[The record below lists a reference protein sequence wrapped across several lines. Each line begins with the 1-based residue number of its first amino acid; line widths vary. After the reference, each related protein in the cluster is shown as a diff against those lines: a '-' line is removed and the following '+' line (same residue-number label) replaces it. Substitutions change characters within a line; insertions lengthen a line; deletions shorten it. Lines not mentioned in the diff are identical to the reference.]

1 MLQRFFRPRRNVL
14 SEMKAVSQILQ
25 DELVHEDDY
34 EWALCELCG
43 GALLCLDDSAD
54 PARGVWAT
62 RLPCACRPPPRP
74 APPAQRGGGGSGLR
88 RGCPATCRGPA
99 NIAHDASRVL
109 QEMCFAG
116 ALAASEGGAGRRF
129 GGRPAAAE
137 RARPGAWAELRG
149 RARGQ
154 DELELAR
161 RPEQDELLVELFDWN
176 QLINHELLGSAV
188 CSRGRSGAARP
199 DLSPPPRD
207 VARHTSLSRRTLT
220 LPGVAVAVAATLS
233 AATEADTDG
242 AADAARQTL
251 TLSDL
256 LAPTEADTVGV
267 RAVADAATLP
277 APTG

>member
-34 EWALCELCG
+34 EWAVCELCG

-129 GGRPAAAE
+129 HRECIRDYVLEASGMCDDDCAAAE
-137 RARPGAWAELRG
+137 PVGCPACYAPLDWAEPG
-149 RARGQ
+149 YDWQAGGGGGGE
-154 DELELAR
+154 DEDGGVCGATLGFICENQVRLR
-161 RPEQDELLVELFDWN
+161 RP
-176 QLINHELLGSAV
+176 
-188 CSRGRSGAARP
+188 P
-199 DLSPPPRD
+199 
-207 VARHTSLSRRTLT
+207 
-220 LPGVAVAVAATLS
+220 
-233 AATEADTDG
+233 
-242 AADAARQTL
+242 
-251 TLSDL
+251 
-256 LAPTEADTVGV
+256 
-267 RAVADAATLP
+267 
-277 APTG
+277 